1 MNHTFTDLLKFYTS
15 SEHKSINFN
24 VTQSWVKSRIT
35 VLDTGQ
41 SKATAIKLTNIA
53 GTCQYLHV
61 FHITPA
67 GRTLTLP
74 NSKSYVVHHSAHSA
88 MKPNNSLFSTIPC
101 LSVVKFLAMC
111 SRVTSI
117 EIQKRPLHHA
127 KGSVGFKYVT
137 RQSTQFCDRR
147 STAKVITPLTNPSVT
162 VSLTHT
168 HAHTELGISRKP
180 PQQYMYATPDEQSGW
195 MQNTCN

>member
-1 MNHTFTDLLKFYTS
+1 MNHILTDLSKFYTS
-15 SEHKSINFN
+15 SEHKSLNFK
-24 VTQSWVKSRIT
+24 VTQSWVKSWIT

-53 GTCQYLHV
+53 GTSQYLYA
-61 FHITPA
+61 FHITPTDTA
-67 GRTLTLP
+67 LTLP
-74 NSKSYVVHHSAHSA
+74 NSKSYVVPHSVHSA
-88 MKPNNSLFSTIPC
+88 MKPNNSLFSRSPC
-101 LSVVKFLAMC
+101 LSAVKFLAMC

-137 RQSTQFCDRR
+137 RQGNQFCDRR
-147 STAKVITPLTNPSVT
+147 TITPLTNPSVT
-162 VSLTHT
+162 VSHRVAHTHT
-168 HAHTELGISRKP
+168 QSSALVAKP
-180 PQQYMYATPDEQSGW
+180 PQQYMYATPDKRSGW